1 MKKLFIAV
9 ICITFLSVATDS
21 FAGKLRDNVGC
32 GVGTLIFESAGQA
45 NGGWLLQMTASW
57 TNGALSNTLSITT
70 GTVGCRG
77 SINDA
82 VKYEKAYEFVTAN
95 IDNLAKDA
103 AMGEGETLTSLAAL
117 LEVTDV
123 ATFGANIQ
131 NNFSTIFHSADVQSD
146 EVLMKIIEVNS

>member
-1 MKKLFIAV
+1 MKKLLIIAV
-9 ICITFLSVATDS
+9 CGIFLATASDS

-32 GVGTLIFESAGQA
+32 GVGTILFESTGHA

-57 TNGALSNTLSITT
+57 TNGTLSNTLSITT

-77 SINDA
+77 RINDA
-82 VKYEKAYEFVTAN
+82 VQYEKAYEFVTAN
-95 IDNLAKDA
+95 MDNLAKDA
-103 AMGEGETLTSLAAL
+103 AVGTGETLTSLANL

-123 ATFGANIQ
+123 ATFSENIQ
-131 NNFSTIFHSADVQSD
+131 NNFSEIFHSANVESD